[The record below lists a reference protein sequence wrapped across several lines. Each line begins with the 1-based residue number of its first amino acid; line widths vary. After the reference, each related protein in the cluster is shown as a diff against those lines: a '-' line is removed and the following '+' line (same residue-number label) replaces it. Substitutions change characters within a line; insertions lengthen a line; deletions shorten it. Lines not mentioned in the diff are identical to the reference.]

1 MYTLQT
7 MRLANRVIGELAPTL
22 TARIARRMLMTP
34 HVAAPRPWER
44 EAVARAERI
53 TFRFGLSGLR
63 WGDHGPVVL
72 AMHGWSGRATQF
84 AAFVE
89 PLVASGRQVI
99 ALDAPA
105 HGNSPGRES
114 NVFGFTEAILEAAA
128 EIKGLE
134 SAIGHSMGG
143 AAALYAR
150 HLGLPVERVVTIGAP
165 ASLQRVL
172 SRFADWL
179 SLPAEAKARF
189 IDVVDRHVGVRAD
202 TLDVARIGAQLGV
215 DALIVH
221 DRDDREVPYTEAEAL
236 IGAWPA
242 ANLFAT
248 QGLGHSRIL
257 SDPNVVREAVGFLTA
272 GDARRRLA
280 A

>member
-7 MRLANRVIGELAPTL
+7 IRFANRALGEWAPTF
-22 TARIARRMLMTP
+22 TARIARRLLMTP
-34 HVAAPRPWER
+34 HVPPARDFER
-44 EAVARAERI
+44 EVAARAERV

-63 WGDHGPVVL
+63 WGDRGPVVL

-89 PLVASGRQVI
+89 PRVASGRQVI

-105 HGNSPGRES
+105 HGSSPGSES
-114 NVFGFTEAILEAAA
+114 NVFQFTEALLEAAA

-134 SAIGHSMGG
+134 SVIGHSMGG

-172 SRFADWL
+172 GRFADWL
-179 SLPAEAKARF
+179 ALPVAAKARF
-189 IDVVDRHVGVRAD
+189 IEAVDQHVGVRAE
-202 TLDVARIGAQLGV
+202 TLDVARLGAQLGIE
-215 DALIVH
+215 ALIVH
-221 DRDDREVPYTEAEAL
+221 DRDDREVPYLEAEAMTR
-236 IGAWPA
+236 AWPSA
-242 ANLFAT
+242 KLLTT

-257 SDPNVVREAVGFLTA
+257 SDTSVVREAVAFLTTR
-272 GDARRRLA
+272 DANRLA

>member
-7 MRLANRVIGELAPTL
+7 IRIANRVIGELAPNL

-34 HVAAPRPWER
+34 RVGEPREWER
-44 EAVARAERI
+44 AAAARAERV

-63 WGDHGPVVL
+63 WGQSGPVVL

-84 AAFVE
+84 AAFVD

-128 EIKGLE
+128 EIRGLE

-150 HLGLPVERVVTIGAP
+150 HLGLPVGRVATIGAP
-165 ASLQRVL
+165 ASLERVL

-179 SLPAEAKARF
+179 ALPVEAKARF
-189 IDVVDRHVGVRAD
+189 VDAVDRHVGVPAAAID
-202 TLDVARIGAQLGV
+202 AERIGPAAGV
-215 DALIVH
+215 GGLVVH
-221 DRDDREVPYTEAEAL
+221 DRDDREVPYGEAEAL
-236 IGAWPA
+236 VRAWPA
-242 ANLFAT
+242 AQLFTT

-257 SDPNVVREAVGFLTA
+257 SDPAVVRETVAFLTT
-272 GDARRRLA
+272 GDARQIA

>member
-1 MYTLQT
+1 MYTLET
-7 MRLANRVIGELAPTL
+7 IRIANRVIGELAPNL

-34 HVAAPRPWER
+34 HVPAPREWEH
-44 EAVARAERI
+44 EAAARAERI

-63 WGDHGPVVL
+63 WGQSGPVVL

-84 AAFVE
+84 AAFVD

-150 HLGLPVERVVTIGAP
+150 HLGLPVGRVATIGAP

-172 SRFADWL
+172 GRFADWL
-179 SLPAEAKARF
+179 ALPVEAKARF
-189 IDVVDRHVGVRAD
+189 LDAVDRHVGTPAASID
-202 TLDVARIGAQLGV
+202 AERIGPPAGV
-215 DALIVH
+215 NGLVVH
-221 DRDDREVPYTEAEAL
+221 DRDDREVPYDEAEAL
-236 IGAWPA
+236 VRAWPA
-242 ANLFAT
+242 AQLVTT

-257 SDPNVVREAVGFLTA
+257 SDPAVVRETVAFLTA
-272 GDARRRLA
+272 GDARQLA